1 MVKAWSWAAAAL
13 AYAAIPAHGAAVPD
27 NNNLAL
33 EAETETRPFRFD
45 IPDGDLTGLE
55 HYTSSRKRQEALP
68 LPSVLYRGSGSS
80 PEDVKALGGFVPRQ
94 KGGPLKNETFGLQS
108 HHLGRTRTAYTS
120 TTRSFGVGLGYSLID
135 QEAGWIYKIHPTP
148 NMIDLNASGF
158 DLRYTAEE
166 EFSALGGIR
175 YDQIEAWMPM
185 SKSDLKARLT
195 KVHVYE
201 YHDFETFSAKYPGKK
216 WMANPDYDHKYD
228 SLAASPGQPQLAGDS
243 ANLEKYNNTLE
254 GYAIEFMQKNGAAV
268 GWDGKFP
275 LSSLK
280 VPVEEAL
287 PVEKTPMTGDEL
299 CAKGPDGKVRFG
311 ADEEE
316 CIRLYAN
323 CLFRGGWGAT
333 IECIKKK
340 VEPVEEALPVEKTP
354 MTGNELCAKGPD
366 GKVRFGADTEACI
379 ILYANCVFETLQK
392 DWGATIE
399 CLKKKVAAAH

>member
-13 AYAAIPAHGAAVPD
+13 AYAAIPAHGAAVS

-80 PEDVKALGGFVPRQ
+80 PEDVKALGGFVPREE
-94 KGGPLKNETFGLQS
+94 GEPLKNETFGLQS
-108 HHLGRTRTAYTS
+108 HHWGRTRTAYTS
-120 TTRSFGVGLGYSLID
+120 TTRSFGVGLGFSIRNRD
-135 QEAGWIYKIHPTP
+135 AGWIYKIHPTP
-148 NMIDLNASGF
+148 NMIDLDASGF
-158 DLRYTAEE
+158 KLRFTAEE

-185 SKSDLKARLT
+185 SKSDLKEELT
-195 KVHVYE
+195 RAHVYE
-201 YHDFETFSAKYPGKK
+201 YRDFETFSAKYPGKN
-216 WMANPDYDHKYD
+216 WTANPDYDHKYD

-243 ANLEKYNNTLE
+243 ANLEKYNNNTLE
-254 GYAIEFMQKNGAAV
+254 GYAIEFMQKNGDAV

-287 PVEKTPMTGDEL
+287 PL
-299 CAKGPDGKVRFG
+299 
-311 ADEEE
+311 
-316 CIRLYAN
+316 
-323 CLFRGGWGAT
+323 
-333 IECIKKK
+333 
-340 VEPVEEALPVEKTP
+340 EKTP

-392 DWGATIE
+392 DWAAAIE
-399 CLKKKVAAAH
+399 CMKKKVAAAH

>member
-13 AYAAIPAHGAAVPD
+13 AYAAIPAHGAAVP

-68 LPSVLYRGSGSS
+68 SVLYRGSGSS
-80 PEDVKALGGFVPRQ
+80 PEDVKSRGGFVPRQ
-94 KGGPLKNETFGLQS
+94 EGGPLKNETFGLQS
-108 HHLGRTRTAYTS
+108 HHWGLSRTAYTS
-120 TTRSFGVGLGYSLID
+120 TTRSFGVGLGYSIRD

-148 NMIDLNASGF
+148 NMIDLDASGIK
-158 DLRYTAEE
+158 LQYTAEE

-185 SKSDLKARLT
+185 SKSDLKEEFT
-195 KVHVYE
+195 KAHIYE

-216 WMANPDYDHKYD
+216 WTANPDYDHKYD
-228 SLAASPGQPQLAGDS
+228 SLAASPGQPQLAGNS
-243 ANLEKYNNTLE
+243 ANLKKYNNNTLE

-280 VPVEEAL
+280 VPVEAP
-287 PVEKTPMTGDEL
+287 PVEETPTTGAEL
-299 CAKGPDGKVRFG
+299 CAQGPDGKVKYG
-311 ADEEE
+311 ADKEE
-316 CIRLYAN
+316 CSGLYAQCVFETLDIN
-323 CLFRGGWGAT
+323 TWDAT
-333 IECIKKK
+333 IECI
-340 VEPVEEALPVEKTP
+340 EEKL
-354 MTGNELCAKGPD
+354 
-366 GKVRFGADTEACI
+366 
-379 ILYANCVFETLQK
+379 
-392 DWGATIE
+392 
-399 CLKKKVAAAH
+399 AAAH